1 MNKSRDAAAT
11 RDNSSKRSELLITLE
26 DLLVREFRTLQTLI
40 ALTKEERSRFK
51 SKDSAS
57 LMELVEQ
64 KESIL
69 DQMGLIEDS
78 RRMVTQDL
86 ARVLGMPGQSSTLH
100 DVLSRVEPMVQD
112 RLKRLNEGIL
122 MLVEQ
127 ARDLNYGNRA
137 LAAATLEWV
146 ELTQAFL
153 YNCYLPQMGYRPPGA
168 APSLEQVTISEIN
181 HKA

>member
-1 MNKSRDAAAT
+1 MDKHRDAAAK
-11 RDNSSKRSELLITLE
+11 RDLSSKRSELLINLE

-51 SKDSAS
+51 SKDSAA

-69 DQMGLIEDS
+69 DQIGLIEDS
-78 RRMVTQDL
+78 RRMVTQEL
-86 ARVLGMPGQSSTLH
+86 ARSLGMPGQSSTLR
-100 DVLSRVEPMVQD
+100 DVLSKVDPAVQD

-168 APSLEQVTISEIN
+168 APSLEQATISEIN